1 MAEKVFK
8 RHAMKNCVLFCVLAY
23 RAQYFL
29 RPYSV
34 LSFLVLP
41 FIAWFSLQMLCPSMG
56 SLSLGWIGNYFICG
70 MLLSLLVL
78 IAAIYVTMDCRRE
91 IFFMRIDDVVAARAL
106 YSLFALGLGLSAGLA
121 GYCLDLAYFALIVFF
136 ALRDFH
142 AKRSKF
148 YFLASILLSLICTAA
163 SDFDL
168 SVQLVLVAVE
178 NWLIQWVMAAS
189 VYCVLNCLSS
199 GTQPIGKSMKSSSK
213 KAQLQKK
220 WVDQSLRM
228 NVESF

>member
-1 MAEKVFK
+1 M
-8 RHAMKNCVLFCVLAY
+8 RDCVLFCVLVY
-23 RAQYFL
+23 RTKYFV

-41 FIAWFSLQMLCPSMG
+41 FITWFTLQMFCPSMG
-56 SLSLGWIGNYFICG
+56 CLSLGWIGNCFIGG
-70 MLLSLLVL
+70 MLLSFLIL
-78 IAAIYVTMDCRRE
+78 IAAVYVTMDCGRD
-91 IFFMRIDDVVAARAL
+91 IFFLRVDDVVAARAL
-106 YSLFALGLGLSAGLA
+106 YSLLALGLGLSAGLA
-121 GYCLDLAYFALIVFF
+121 GYCLDLTYFALIVFF

-148 YFLASILLSLICTAA
+148 CFLASILLSLICTAA

-168 SVQLVLVAVE
+168 SDQLVLVAVE

-199 GTQPIGKSMKSSSK
+199 GSQPAGKLINFPSK
-213 KAQLQKK
+213 EARLQKK
-220 WVDQSLRM
+220 WVD
-228 NVESF
+228 